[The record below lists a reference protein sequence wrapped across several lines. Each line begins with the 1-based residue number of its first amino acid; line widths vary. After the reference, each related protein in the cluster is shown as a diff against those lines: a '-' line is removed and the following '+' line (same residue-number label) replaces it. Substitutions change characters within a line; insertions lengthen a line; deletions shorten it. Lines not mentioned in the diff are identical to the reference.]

1 MSVVAP
7 TKCSSDSS
15 LRREKSVSRSHAYLG
30 RLPGLRRQLQHQ
42 GPGAPRLQ
50 LPWSIAVV
58 HRLQDD
64 SPPPPAGEQD
74 EKREGKEVPPSG
86 THSGTIPQIL
96 LAVTWSRGQTSP
108 LRVDLGSLVSL
119 GRPAALLFTLW
130 SSPQSLPP
138 LCLCLGFGFRLYIC
152 WRAREADG
160 TSPRGGER
168 RAVSVSA
175 HPYGPEPGTGS
186 ELSTSCRVS
195 GCP

>member
-1 MSVVAP
+1 M
-7 TKCSSDSS
+7 
-15 LRREKSVSRSHAYLG
+15 
-30 RLPGLRRQLQHQ
+30 
-42 GPGAPRLQ
+42 
-50 LPWSIAVV
+50 V

-64 SPPPPAGEQD
+64 SPPPPVGEQD

-96 LAVTWSRGQTSP
+96 LAVTWSCGQTSP
-108 LRVDLGSLVSL
+108 LRVDPGSLVSL

-130 SSPQSLPP
+130 SSPQSLPSTFSIDPSVYTRFILLRESLAP

-160 TSPRGGER
+160 TSPRGGEG

>member
-7 TKCSSDSS
+7 TERSSDSS
-15 LRREKSVSRSHAYLG
+15 LRRTKSVSRSHAHLG

-108 LRVDLGSLVSL
+108 LRVDPGSLVSL

-130 SSPQSLPP
+130 SSPQSLPSTFSIDP
-138 LCLCLGFGFRLYIC
+138 SVYNLNPKPRQRRSGARLSRRRNKLC
-152 WRAREADG
+152 
-160 TSPRGGER
+160 
-168 RAVSVSA
+168 V
-175 HPYGPEPGTGS
+175 H
-186 ELSTSCRVS
+186 
-195 GCP
+195 